1 MKIVVLDGL
10 LVVNVEVVD
19 DDVTEGMIVPDDCWV
34 GPGCIWNGD
43 TDEPSF
49 SAPEPEPEPVEGE

>member
-1 MKIVVLDGL
+1 MKRVVLDGL
-10 LVVNVEVVD
+10 SVVNIEVVD
-19 DDVTEGMIVPDDCWV
+19 DDATGLIVSDDCWV

-49 SAPEPEPEPVEGE
+49 SLPEPAPNE